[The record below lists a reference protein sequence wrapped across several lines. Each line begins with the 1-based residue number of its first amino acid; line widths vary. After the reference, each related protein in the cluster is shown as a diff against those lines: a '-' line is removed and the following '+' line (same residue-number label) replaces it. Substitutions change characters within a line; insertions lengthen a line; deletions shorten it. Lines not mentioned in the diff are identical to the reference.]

1 MVLLWVYYTIIK
13 FNINEKK
20 FRYKNARPSVSSLT
34 VSSPTDSRQP
44 DSRTNHPQT
53 KSIIARAQILID
65 LNQIK
70 FDEEFDIYKIKEDN
84 KDECVINLYKVV
96 LKPLTLFF
104 YCVHSIGLVVK
115 WTVHNG
121 GFIKWIKQEFHAR
134 IFEMKFISKIL
145 AYIFKNYYVYILIIW
160 C

>member
-1 MVLLWVYYTIIK
+1 LLLATPHYHVVIVSQGITVYYAIIK

-20 FRYKNARPSVSSLT
+20 FKYKNARPSVSSLT

-65 LNQIK
+65 LNQKK

-84 KDECVINLYKVV
+84 KRFLRTKNHFMIAPFVV
-96 LKPLTLFF
+96 YF
-104 YCVHSIGLVVK
+104 V
-115 WTVHNG
+115 
-121 GFIKWIKQEFHAR
+121 
-134 IFEMKFISKIL
+134 M
-145 AYIFKNYYVYILIIW
+145 
-160 C
+160 